1 MTQQRQEGIQAE
13 AIEWHVRLRDGGPE
27 DWNAFILWLEAD
39 PAHSDAYDRVKFAD
53 AAIHPDMV
61 PVVRSPVA
69 ANDESEEPARGH
81 GPRGRIGFRA
91 ATLAAVAAIF
101 VAILVAL
108 PWLTAGPSR
117 YEIATAAGER
127 KNVELGEGSS
137 AVLNGST
144 RLILDRDDARYAEL
158 AAGEAT
164 FTVRHDDARPF
175 QVVAGDHRVLDA
187 GTIFNLVHDRDR
199 FSVEVIEGAVV
210 YDPAGADV
218 SLTAGQTL
226 LVRRRHTP
234 PAGSASAAGHDRLA
248 TRPAQL
254 PQLAARDR
262 GKRPVAEPGDRSATR
277 SGLGRDAVYRLHP
290 CRRQCRR
297 EHFDASLDAWTSGT
311 PHRGR
316 LADRAATPC
325 TSLSRSPA

>member
-69 ANDESEEPARGH
+69 ANDESDEPARGH
-81 GPRGRIGFRA
+81 APRGRIGFRA

-117 YEIATAAGER
+117 YEIATKAGER
-127 KNVELGEGSS
+127 RNVELGEGSS
-137 AVLNGST
+137 AVLNGNT

-199 FSVEVIEGAVV
+199 FSVEVVEGAVV

-226 LVRRRHTP
+226 LVRDGIR
-234 PAGSASAAGHDRLA
+234 
-248 TRPAQL
+248 
-254 PQLAARDR
+254 PQLGRRAPQEMIGWQR
-262 GKRPVAEPGDRSATR
+262 GQLSYRSSPLETVASDLSRSLGTEVRLDPG
-277 SGLGRDAVYRLHP
+277 L
-290 CRRQCRR
+290 
-297 EHFDASLDAWTSGT
+297 
-311 PHRGR
+311 
-316 LADRAATPC
+316 AATPF
-325 TSLSRSPA
+325 TGSIHVDGNAAESVSTLASTLGLRARRTEDGWRIEPQPSAPR